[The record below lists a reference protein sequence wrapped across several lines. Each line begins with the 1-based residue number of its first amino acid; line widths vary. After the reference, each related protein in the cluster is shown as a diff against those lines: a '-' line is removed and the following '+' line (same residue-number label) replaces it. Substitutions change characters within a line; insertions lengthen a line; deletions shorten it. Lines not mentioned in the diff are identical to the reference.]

1 MPWRDI
7 ARYEPFRK
15 LLRMNTAWAVAYG
28 GLGAF
33 TVAYLKTEAAMSEG
47 AILFVTGMAL
57 LGGLSGLQACS
68 GLPRVVVLHDA
79 LTAEEHMALGMTYE
93 AQGARDL
100 AAREYRAAMTDR
112 ADYAPA
118 LVALG
123 NLAFDSGALDEA
135 EEYYRRALASHPD
148 HPGANNNLAMV
159 YLKRGD
165 RLDEAERLALKAS
178 AQGDSFRPYALDTLA
193 HIYTR
198 TGRYQEAQAAL
209 AEAEAAVPAANQTLR
224 ERLAQSRQ
232 GLAPAWGGVE
242 APIHTSR

>member
-1 MPWRDI
+1 
-7 ARYEPFRK
+7 
-15 LLRMNTAWAVAYG
+15 
-28 GLGAF
+28 
-33 TVAYLKTEAAMSEG
+33 
-47 AILFVTGMAL
+47 
-57 LGGLSGLQACS
+57 
-68 GLPRVVVLHDA
+68 
-79 LTAEEHMALGMTYE
+79 MALGTTYE

-165 RLDEAERLALKAS
+165 RLNEAERLALKAS

>member
-1 MPWRDI
+1 MRAQGLVSLVLP
-7 ARYEPFRK
+7 
-15 LLRMNTAWAVAYG
+15 LL
-28 GLGAF
+28 
-33 TVAYLKTEAAMSEG
+33 
-47 AILFVTGMAL
+47 L
-57 LGGLSGLQACS
+57 LGWLSGLQACS
-68 GLPRVVVLHDA
+68 GLPRVVVLHNP
-79 LTAEEHMALGMTYE
+79 LTAEEHMALGTTYE
-93 AQGARDL
+93 AQGAQDL

-178 AQGDSFRPYALDTLA
+178 AQSGSVRPYALDTLA
-193 HIYTR
+193 HVYTR
-198 TGRYQEAQAAL
+198 TGRYQEAHAAL
-209 AEAEAAVPAANQTLR
+209 AEAEALRQTRLSVSGWPNHVKAWR
-224 ERLAQSRQ
+224 QRGERSKPRSIPHGDRASRAFEKIASNIDWVS
-232 GLAPAWGGVE
+232 LPVKVFC
-242 APIHTSR
+242 

>member
-1 MPWRDI
+1 MDAEDLTRQ
-7 ARYEPFRK
+7 R
-15 LLRMNTAWAVAYG
+15 L
-28 GLGAF
+28 
-33 TVAYLKTEAAMSEG
+33 SEG
-47 AILFVTGMAL
+47 ALMRAQGLVSLVLPLLL
-57 LGGLSGLQACS
+57 LGWLSGLQACS
-68 GLPRVVVLHDA
+68 GLPRVVVLHDP
-79 LTAEEHMALGMTYE
+79 LTAEEHMALGTTYE
-93 AQGARDL
+93 AQGAQDL

-232 GLAPAWGGVE
+232 GLAPAWAGVE

>member
-1 MPWRDI
+1 MRAQGLVRLI
-7 ARYEPFRK
+7 LS
-15 LLRMNTAWAVAYG
+15 LL
-28 GLGAF
+28 F
-33 TVAYLKTEAAMSEG
+33 
-47 AILFVTGMAL
+47 

-68 GLPRVVVLHDA
+68 GLPRVVFLHDP
-79 LTAEEHMALGMTYE
+79 LTPEEHMALGTTYE
-93 AQGARDL
+93 VQGARDL

-112 ADYAPA
+112 ADYVPA

-123 NLAFDSGALDEA
+123 NLAFDTGALDEA

-159 YLKRGD
+159 YLKRD
-165 RLDEAERLALKAS
+165 RLDQAERLALKAS

-209 AEAEAAVPAANQTLR
+209 AEAEAAVPAANQALR

-232 GLAPAWGGVE
+232 GLAPAWGRLE
-242 APIHTSR
+242 APAHTSR

>member
-1 MPWRDI
+1 MDAEDLTRQRLSEDALMRAQGLINLVLP
-7 ARYEPFRK
+7 
-15 LLRMNTAWAVAYG
+15 LL
-28 GLGAF
+28 
-33 TVAYLKTEAAMSEG
+33 
-47 AILFVTGMAL
+47 L
-57 LGGLSGLQACS
+57 LGWLSGLQACS
-68 GLPRVVVLHDA
+68 GLPRVVVLHDP
-79 LTAEEHMALGMTYE
+79 LTAEEHMALGTTYE

-165 RLDEAERLALKAS
+165 RLDDGPPTARARSRLAREDHVRARHLGA
-178 AQGDSFRPYALDTLA
+178 T
-193 HIYTR
+193 
-198 TGRYQEAQAAL
+198 
-209 AEAEAAVPAANQTLR
+209 PAAGR
-224 ERLAQSRQ
+224 ASRLQ
-232 GLAPAWGGVE
+232 GRGP
-242 APIHTSR
+242 PR

>member
-1 MPWRDI
+1 MRAQGLVSLVLP
-7 ARYEPFRK
+7 
-15 LLRMNTAWAVAYG
+15 LL
-28 GLGAF
+28 
-33 TVAYLKTEAAMSEG
+33 
-47 AILFVTGMAL
+47 L

-68 GLPRVVVLHDA
+68 GLPRVVVLHDP
-79 LTAEEHMALGMTYE
+79 LTPEEHMALGTTYE

-112 ADYAPA
+112 ADYAAA

-135 EEYYRRALASHPD
+135 EEYYRHALASHPD

-159 YLKRGD
+159 YLKRD
-165 RLDEAERLALKAS
+165 RLDQAERLALKAS
-178 AQGDSFRPYALDTLA
+178 AQDGSFRPYALDTLA

-232 GLAPAWGGVE
+232 GLEPAWGGVE
-242 APIHTSR
+242 APTHTSR